1 MAHRAEVAISLGAES
16 PTTSDVQ
23 VPPTREGMSAAPA
36 DDPPIAVALA
46 PPANQPPLETAPP
59 TEPTSADGNE
69 SPGGSSAEEEPSA
82 VTHDGV
88 VWPGAGA
95 TPSSCDHML
104 PFLLCKA

>member
-46 PPANQPPLETAPP
+46 PPANPPPLETAPP

-69 SPGGSSAEEEPSA
+69 SPGDYE
-82 VTHDGV
+82 
-88 VWPGAGA
+88 
-95 TPSSCDHML
+95 L
-104 PFLLCKA
+104 K